1 MKANVVSQNKLTP
14 KSATD
19 KTNVVSK
26 GSQEQ
31 ANQVSPQALKAGC
44 KNGESTSFCKPPKI
58 VGRVSPML
66 TSANKRASL
75 GVNRVKMEKDS
86 AKPSTD
92 HSDNPKKFTVA
103 GRGTKLPTMGGSR
116 NTLPKSTLPSKSS
129 LQSSVASKTE
139 LTTPS
144 SSVDSLESLSSES
157 STTRSLNSVKRKT
170 DSRTGNRSSTVSTV
184 KSTLRTASRS
194 KNQSVTSH
202 ISPYLKSV
210 TKLSSSV
217 SPSSSISEWSLE
229 SVSPTSTLNK
239 RTNSSRPTLDIAS
252 CEDALDNGDAPR
264 VFDSKNHSGERG
276 SVGHDTHVIG
286 LPSESGKR
294 ASIGAGALGHLDS
307 IKPSR
312 LRMPSPKIGFF
323 DGARS
328 TVRSPGGSMQSQP
341 AVPNGLPRYR
351 VRNVSLS
358 GGSNEAKLGKSQPA
372 RAALAVRAAKTC
384 AQQPVC
390 STSTNG
396 KYCPGMPPK
405 VQNKMSPG
413 NSGQR
418 NLKVEKITAED
429 CDTVNTILSQKVGEK
444 EILGSLSNTSEKGLD
459 LAQQVEAINIHREI
473 QQKPVLD
480 CSLHQVSTSG
490 KVNV

>member
-1 MKANVVSQNKLTP
+1 MQ
-14 KSATD
+14 
-19 KTNVVSK
+19 
-26 GSQEQ
+26 
-31 ANQVSPQALKAGC
+31 AGC

-92 HSDNPKKFTVA
+92 HSDNPKKFTGNLNSLFVFIPSNTVYLTASCLIVA

-139 LTTPS
+139 LTTP

-323 DGARS
+323 DGVS
-328 TVRSPGGSMQSQP
+328 FDFLFISIVHELGGGFAKVIFLGQEKVKISFW
-341 AVPNGLPRYR
+341 
-351 VRNVSLS
+351 NVWL
-358 GGSNEAKLGKSQPA
+358 
-372 RAALAVRAAKTC
+372 
-384 AQQPVC
+384 
-390 STSTNG
+390 
-396 KYCPGMPPK
+396 
-405 VQNKMSPG
+405 
-413 NSGQR
+413 
-418 NLKVEKITAED
+418 
-429 CDTVNTILSQKVGEK
+429 
-444 EILGSLSNTSEKGLD
+444 
-459 LAQQVEAINIHREI
+459 
-473 QQKPVLD
+473 
-480 CSLHQVSTSG
+480 
-490 KVNV
+490 